1 MKGNTPQ
8 KPRKRWQEKEFCSI
22 ITPYLEK
29 EKKMN
34 VTELRPGNYFEDENT
49 LYQVIDILLNKTAMR
64 KMVAKVKVRNVRTGA
79 ITELS
84 RNSGYDVQP
93 VSITKKVM
101 QYLYDGGET
110 LVFMDPKTYEQIE
123 LPKVGLESQIPY
135 LAPNGEVTI
144 ACYDEEVLGIEL
156 PSKVALEVV
165 DCEPGV
171 RGDTVTN
178 GGSKDAVLETGL
190 KIRIPLFIEKG
201 EKVLVDTTTGKY
213 DKRA

>member
-1 MKGNTPQ
+1 
-8 KPRKRWQEKEFCSI
+8 
-22 ITPYLEK
+22 
-29 EKKMN
+29 MN

-84 RNSGYDVQP
+84 RNSGYDVQQ

-101 QYLYDGGET
+101 NYLYDSGET

-123 LPKVGLESQIPY
+123 LPKVGLENQIPY
-135 LAPNGEVTI
+135 LAPNCEVTI
-144 ACYDEEVLGIEL
+144 ACYDDEVLGIEL

-178 GGSKDAVLETGL
+178 GGSKDATLETGL

>member
-1 MKGNTPQ
+1 
-8 KPRKRWQEKEFCSI
+8 
-22 ITPYLEK
+22 
-29 EKKMN
+29 MN

-84 RNSGYDVQP
+84 RNSGYDVTQ
-93 VSITKKVM
+93 VSITKKAM

-123 LPKVGLESQIPY
+123 LPKTGLDSQIPY
-135 LAPNGEVTI
+135 LAPNGDVTI
-144 ACYDEEVLGIEL
+144 ICYDEEVLGLEL
-156 PSKVALEVV
+156 PSKVALEVI

-178 GGSKDAVLETGL
+178 GGSKDATLETGL

-201 EKVLVDTTTGKY
+201 EKVMVDTTTGKY